1 MSGDIPARL
10 PAGHTFYVV
19 SVKKFALLFSVTM
32 GSYVLVW
39 FYEHWKHYRKKT
51 GHKVQPAFRAI
62 FWPIYLISFFIKV
75 QKNLQSSGQACRWFP
90 VLRCVLLFALIVLLL
105 FGSLAAPDLAPLLGA
120 SLVTLA
126 LTGCVGFLLAGVQR
140 VINLSECEPHAAPH
154 SELTFANGIWVT
166 IGSASWL
173 LWLTGVYLLAIEAA

>member
-75 QKNLQSSGQACRWFP
+75 QKICSP
-90 VLRCVLLFALIVLLL
+90 VVR
-105 FGSLAAPDLAPLLGA
+105 LAA
-120 SLVTLA
+120 
-126 LTGCVGFLLAGVQR
+126 GFP
-140 VINLSECEPHAAPH
+140 C
-154 SELTFANGIWVT
+154 FAVCFF
-166 IGSASWL
+166 SHL
-173 LWLTGVYLLAIEAA
+173 